1 MCGMASLPPEVFE
14 SYFELTI
21 MMRLLCRWWYTPILS
36 ADENFPNACRQM
48 LTQTL
53 FNIHSHLSQ
62 KRSTDIFLLFLIST
76 SNTFIVFFRELAQ
89 TSQTSIGTYVEEYP
103 SSALAQLVD
112 RDMQKRKLRMAADDI
127 VQSFIPAEAVNCD
140 PVRTFLTEIIAGVI
154 LEKVVEKFSSA
165 EWINATIVYLLE
177 METQPEILQKI
188 DIGEATA
195 AMNDKSVAA
204 AADQH
209 KQKRI
214 SRAEEEMERA
224 MKEAQE
230 LNAMIAEEEAKRN
243 SGEWSGRN
251 GNGYPNGIETSSDN
265 GVSIPPSI
273 AEEPT
278 TPSTLSNTFTSFDQL
293 LPLTSPAVVA
303 QSPLYHANITLSDLT
318 PPDATP
324 KGFDPFSGSA
334 FSSPAD
340 KPLRSKPTSAIYL
353 LQIEPGVSSVPGWI
367 LTRKYADFEALHEVL
382 QPISFISGVET
393 FANVHVELPAW
404 RGGTKESLR
413 ARLERYINDALKEKP
428 LAECDGMRR
437 FLEKDGETGTG
448 PGKTGAF
455 GGLGKGWP
463 NPQAFAKMGG
473 GVLDAL
479 TKAPQGAAEGGKAL
493 FGGAFIKRALSMKEN
508 IGGGSGLSTQDNS
521 RRSSMENFRQLGGS
535 QTSLSQIGGKE
546 GYERIEERSSYPARR
561 SSLMGMTRPNR
572 DSKEVYIQLEVPSSD
587 GDGSGFVSLPPPPSD
602 MPDDYDQDSDPVP
615 EAALTRHRAASSGS
629 ARLVLIPAAPVPV
642 PPAAPV
648 PASPPLP
655 PTSVTPPSP
664 PAADVV
670 PPSLPKRKTSSE
682 PLSEAESQFVVEIFF
697 AIITELY
704 TLSSAWIFRRSL
716 LNVAKSILLRPGN
729 ATLETIRT
737 LIQETIIDANTVDSA
752 IAGHI
757 QKLRK
762 NGFPSKE
769 ERAAWPPVENM
780 ENSEKE
786 ALREKARRLVGE
798 RGMPE
803 ALKGLMGAQASKECW
818 GVVFDALQERGVARG
833 VVAGLVGEAVRG
845 VCH

>member
-1 MCGMASLPPEVFE
+1 MCGMNSLLPGPPRKLLR
-14 SYFELTI
+14 LT
-21 MMRLLCRWWYTPILS
+21 MFLLDRWWYTPIVS
-36 ADENFPNACRQM
+36 ADENFPGACRQM

-62 KRSTDIFLLFLIST
+62 KRPTDIFLLFLIST

-89 TSQTSIGTYVEEYP
+89 TSQTSIGTYVEEHP

-112 RDMQKRKLRMAADDI
+112 REMQKRKLRMAADDI
-127 VQSFIPAEAVNCD
+127 VQSFVPAEAVNCD
-140 PVRTFLTEIIAGVI
+140 PVRSFLTEIIAGVV

-177 METQPEILQKI
+177 KETQPEILQKI
-188 DIGEATA
+188 DIGEAA
-195 AMNDKSVAA
+195 AAVNDKSVAA
-204 AADQH
+204 AAELH

-230 LNAMIAEEEAKRN
+230 LNVMIAEEEAKRN

-251 GNGYPNGIETSSDN
+251 GNGYPNGIETSTRTSSDN

-278 TPSTLSNTFTSFDQL
+278 TPSTPSNTFTSFDQL
-293 LPLTSPAVVA
+293 LPVVSPAPAPVPVS
-303 QSPLYHANITLSDLT
+303 QDPLYRASITLSDLT
-318 PPDATP
+318 PPDAGP
-324 KGFDPFSGSA
+324 KGFDPFSGAA

-340 KPLRSKPTSAIYL
+340 RPLRSKPTSAVYL
-353 LQIEPGVSSVPGWI
+353 LQIEPGISSVPGWI
-367 LTRKYADFEALHEVL
+367 LTRKYADFETLHEVL
-382 QPISFISGVET
+382 QPISFISGIDT
-393 FANVHVELPAW
+393 FTRVHGELPAW
-404 RGGTKESLR
+404 RGSTKESLR
-413 ARLERYINDALKEKP
+413 ARLERYVNDALKERS
-428 LAECDGMRR
+428 LAECEGMKR

-493 FGGAFIKRALSMKEN
+493 FGGGFMKRALSMKDN
-508 IGGGSGLSTQDNS
+508 IGGGSGLSTQEIN
-521 RRSSMENFRQLGGS
+521 RRSSVGVGS
-535 QTSLSQIGGKE
+535 QPSLSQIGVKE
-546 GYERIEERSSYPARR
+546 GYEERSSFPARR
-561 SSLMGMTRPNR
+561 SSLMGMTRPIR
-572 DSKEVYIQLEVPSSD
+572 ESKEVYIQLEISSSD
-587 GDGSGFVSLPPPPSD
+587 KDGPGFVSLPPPPSD
-602 MPDDYDQDSDPVP
+602 MPDDYDNDSDPAP
-615 EAALTRHRAASSGS
+615 EAALARSRAASSAS
-629 ARLVLIPAAPVPV
+629 VRFALVPAAL
-642 PPAAPV
+642 APV
-648 PASPPLP
+648 PAAVPVHVSPPLLP
-655 PTSVTPPSP
+655 ISVTPP
-664 PAADVV
+664 
-670 PPSLPKRKTSSE
+670 PPSVAEDAIPPPPPKRKTSSE

-737 LIQETIIDANTVDSA
+737 LIQETIIDGNTVDSA

-762 NGFPSKE
+762 NGFPTKE
-769 ERAAWPPVENM
+769 ERAAWPLVEEM
-780 ENSEKE
+780 GDSEKE

>member
-1 MCGMASLPPEVFE
+1 MNSLLPEVLQK
-14 SYFELTI
+14 LTTV
-21 MMRLLCRWWYTPILS
+21 MFLLCRWWYTPILP

-62 KRSTDIFLLFLIST
+62 KRPTDIFLLFLIST

-89 TSQTSIGTYVEEYP
+89 SSQTSIGTYVEENP

-127 VQSFIPAEAVNCD
+127 VQSFVPAEAVNCD
-140 PVRTFLTEIIAGVI
+140 PVRSFLTEIIAGVV

-177 METQPEILQKI
+177 KETQPEILQKI

-195 AMNDKSVAA
+195 AVNDKSVAA
-204 AADQH
+204 AADLH

-230 LNAMIAEEEAKRN
+230 LNVMIAEEEAKRN

-251 GNGYPNGIETSSDN
+251 GNGYPSSIETSTRTSSDN

-278 TPSTLSNTFTSFDQL
+278 TPSTPSNTFTSFDQL
-293 LPLTSPAVVA
+293 LPLASPAAAA
-303 QSPLYHANITLSDLT
+303 QDPLYRASIILSDLT
-318 PPDATP
+318 PPDAAP
-324 KGFDPFSGSA
+324 KSFDPFSGVA

-340 KPLRSKPTSAIYL
+340 KPLRSKPASAVYL
-353 LQIEPGVSSVPGWI
+353 LQIEPGISSVPGWI
-367 LTRKYADFEALHEVL
+367 LTRKYADFETLHEVL
-382 QPISFISGVET
+382 QPISFISGVDT
-393 FANVHVELPAW
+393 FANAHAELPAW
-404 RGGTKESLR
+404 RGSTKESLR
-413 ARLERYINDALKEKP
+413 ARLERYVNDALKERP
-428 LAECDGMRR
+428 LAECEGMKR

-448 PGKTGAF
+448 PGKAATF

-473 GVLDAL
+473 GVLDAF

-493 FGGAFIKRALSMKEN
+493 FGGGFMKRALSMKDN
-508 IGGGSGLSTQDNS
+508 IGGGSGLSTQDSS
-521 RRSSMENFRQLGGS
+521 RRSSVGVGS
-535 QTSLSQIGGKE
+535 QPSLSQIGVKE
-546 GYERIEERSSYPARR
+546 VYERIEERSSYPARR

-572 DSKEVYIQLEVPSSD
+572 DSGGGYIQLEISPND
-587 GDGSGFVSLPPPPSD
+587 GDGSEFVSLPPPPSD
-602 MPDDYDQDSDPVP
+602 MPDDYENDSDPTP
-615 EAALTRHRAASSGS
+615 EATLTRNRAASSGS
-629 ARLVLIPAAPVPV
+629 VRFVLVPAALAPVPTVVPIPAVVSAPAFPPLASVIPPPHPVANATV
-642 PPAAPV
+642 PPP
-648 PASPPLP
+648 
-655 PTSVTPPSP
+655 
-664 PAADVV
+664 
-670 PPSLPKRKTSSE
+670 LPKRKTSSE

-737 LIQETIIDANTVDSA
+737 LIQETIIDGNTVDSA

-769 ERAAWPPVENM
+769 ERAAWPLVEEM
-780 ENSEKE
+780 EDSEKE

-798 RGMPE
+798 KGMPE

-833 VVAGLVGEAVRG
+833 VIAGLVGEAVRG

>member
-1 MCGMASLPPEVFE
+1 MIF
-14 SYFELTI
+14 
-21 MMRLLCRWWYTPILS
+21 LLDRWWYTPILP

-53 FNIHSHLSQ
+53 SNIHSHLSQ
-62 KRSTDIFLLFLIST
+62 KRPTDIFLLFLIST

-89 TSQTSIGTYVEEYP
+89 TSQTSIGTYVEEHP

-127 VQSFIPAEAVNCD
+127 VQSFVPPEAVNCD
-140 PVRTFLTEIIAGVI
+140 PVRSFLTEIIAGVV

-177 METQPEILQKI
+177 KETQPEILQKI

-195 AMNDKSVAA
+195 AVNDKSVAA
-204 AADQH
+204 AAEQH

-230 LNAMIAEEEAKRN
+230 LNVMIAEEEAKRN

-251 GNGYPNGIETSSDN
+251 GNGYPNGIETSTRTSSDN

-278 TPSTLSNTFTSFDQL
+278 TPSTPSNTFTSFDQL
-293 LPLTSPAVVA
+293 LPLASPAPTSASASSPVPAV
-303 QSPLYHANITLSDLT
+303 QDPLYRASITLSDLT
-318 PPDATP
+318 PPDAAP
-324 KGFDPFSGSA
+324 KGFDPFSGAA
-334 FSSPAD
+334 FSSSAD
-340 KPLRSKPTSAIYL
+340 RPLRSKPTSAVYL
-353 LQIEPGVSSVPGWI
+353 LQIEPGISSVPGWI
-367 LTRKYADFEALHEVL
+367 LTRKYADFESLHEVL
-382 QPISFISGVET
+382 QPISFISGVDT
-393 FANVHVELPAW
+393 FTRMHAELPAW

-413 ARLERYINDALKEKP
+413 ARLERYINDALKERP
-428 LAECDGMRR
+428 LAECEGMKR

-493 FGGAFIKRALSMKEN
+493 FGGGFMKRALSMKDN
-508 IGGGSGLSTQDNS
+508 IGGGSGLSSQDSS
-521 RRSSMENFRQLGGS
+521 RRSSVGVGS
-535 QTSLSQIGGKE
+535 QPSLSQIGVKE
-546 GYERIEERSSYPARR
+546 GYERIEERSIYPARR
-561 SSLMGMTRPNR
+561 SSLMGMTRPIREN
-572 DSKEVYIQLEVPSSD
+572 KEGYIQLEISSSD
-587 GDGSGFVSLPPPPSD
+587 GDGTGFVSLPPPPSD
-602 MPDDYDQDSDPVP
+602 MPDDYDHDSDLTS
-615 EAALTRHRAASSGS
+615 EAALTRSRAVSSGS
-629 ARLVLIPAAPVPV
+629 VRFALIPTAPAPVP
-642 PPAAPV
+642 ATTPV

-655 PTSVTPPSP
+655 PTSITSP
-664 PAADVV
+664 PLHAAEDAV
-670 PPSLPKRKTSSE
+670 PPPPPKRKTSSE

-737 LIQETIIDANTVDSA
+737 LIQETIIDGNTVDSA

-769 ERAAWPPVENM
+769 ERAAWPLVEDM
-780 ENSEKE
+780 EDSEKE
-786 ALREKARRLVGE
+786 ALREKARRLIGE

>member
-1 MCGMASLPPEVFE
+1 MCGMNSLLPEALQR
-14 SYFELTI
+14 LTTVTF
-21 MMRLLCRWWYTPILS
+21 LLCRWWYTPILP

-62 KRSTDIFLLFLIST
+62 KRPTDIFLLFLIST

-89 TSQTSIGTYVEEYP
+89 SSQTSIGTYVEEHP

-127 VQSFIPAEAVNCD
+127 VQSFVPAEAVNCD
-140 PVRTFLTEIIAGVI
+140 PVRSFLTEIIAGVV
-154 LEKVVEKFSSA
+154 LEKVVDKFSSA

-177 METQPEILQKI
+177 KETQPEILQKI

-195 AMNDKSVAA
+195 AVNDKSVAA
-204 AADQH
+204 AAEQH

-230 LNAMIAEEEAKRN
+230 LNVMIAEEEAKRN

-251 GNGYPNGIETSSDN
+251 ENGYPNGIETSTRTSSDN

-278 TPSTLSNTFTSFDQL
+278 TPSTPSNTFTSFDQL
-293 LPLTSPAVVA
+293 LPLASPAAAA
-303 QSPLYHANITLSDLT
+303 QDPLYRASITLSDLT
-318 PPDATP
+318 PPDAAP
-324 KGFDPFSGSA
+324 KGFDPFSGA
-334 FSSPAD
+334 TFSQAAD
-340 KPLRSKPTSAIYL
+340 KPLRSKPTSAVYL
-353 LQIEPGVSSVPGWI
+353 LQIEPGISSVPGWI
-367 LTRKYADFEALHEVL
+367 LTRKYADFETLHEVL
-382 QPISFISGVET
+382 QPISFISGVDT
-393 FANVHVELPAW
+393 FANAHADLPAW

-413 ARLERYINDALKEKP
+413 ARLERYVNDALKERP
-428 LAECDGMRR
+428 LAECEGMKR

-455 GGLGKGWP
+455 GGRWP
-463 NPQAFAKMGG
+463 NPQVLAKMGG
-473 GVLDAL
+473 GVLDAF

-493 FGGAFIKRALSMKEN
+493 FGGGFMKRALSMKDG
-508 IGGGSGLSTQDNS
+508 IGGGSGDSS
-521 RRSSMENFRQLGGS
+521 RRSSVGMGS
-535 QTSLSQIGGKE
+535 QPSLSQIGEKE
-546 GYERIEERSSYPARR
+546 VQEERSSYPARR
-561 SSLMGMTRPNR
+561 SSLMGMMRPNR
-572 DSKEVYIQLEVPSSD
+572 DSGGVYIQLEIPPSD
-587 GDGSGFVSLPPPPSD
+587 GDESKFVSLPPPPSD
-602 MPDDYDQDSDPVP
+602 MPDDYDQDSDPTL
-615 EAALTRHRAASSGS
+615 ESALTRNRAASSAS
-629 ARLVLIPAAPVPV
+629 VRFALTPMLP
-642 PPAAPV
+642 APV
-648 PASPPLP
+648 PAVVSAPITPPL
-655 PTSVTPPSP
+655 TSVTPPP
-664 PAADVV
+664 PHVTV
-670 PPSLPKRKTSSE
+670 PPPPPKRKTSSE

-737 LIQETIIDANTVDSA
+737 LIQETIIDGNTVDSA
-752 IAGHI
+752 IAGHVRG
-757 QKLRK
+757 LRK
-762 NGFPSKE
+762 NGFPTKE
-769 ERAAWPPVENM
+769 ERAAWPLVEEM
-780 ENSEKE
+780 KDSEKE